1 MPLKAGMIVD
11 KLKNKFGFEWVV
23 VNGRNPH
30 ERLAFYFEGK
40 KIATTG
46 FSRSFR
52 PNTDI
57 DDTLIT
63 PFMREV
69 RVQTAK
75 QFKGMINCTVSLE
88 NYISILREQGYI
100 K

>member
-1 MPLKAGMIVD
+1 MPLKTSEVID
-11 KLKNKFGFEWVV
+11 KLVNKFGFKWVKV
-23 VNGRNPH
+23 SGRSNH
-30 ERLAFYFEGK
+30 ERLAYYFDGK
-40 KIATTG
+40 KVATTG

-57 DDTLIT
+57 DDSLIT

-75 QFKGMINCTVSLE
+75 QFKGMINCTVSSDD
-88 NYISILREQGYI
+88 YIEILRSQGYI